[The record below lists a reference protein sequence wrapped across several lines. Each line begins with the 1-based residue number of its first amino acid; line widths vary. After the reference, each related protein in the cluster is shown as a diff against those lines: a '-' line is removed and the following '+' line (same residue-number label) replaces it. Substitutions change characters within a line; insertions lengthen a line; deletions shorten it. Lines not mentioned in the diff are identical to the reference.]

1 MTLLLRDGLELGKEL
16 LQVAGVRVWDFV
28 LEVEEDTLSRR
39 DCYGVLALIL
49 LYQLPERTRPVILLE
64 GYGHDL
70 VLLDLGPL
78 YAIYWS
84 FKAYFSFFQSG
95 CWCQRWSH
103 TRLASQ
109 EVSKTWTCKYS
120 RRNLKQISI
129 PLLS

>member
-78 YAIYWS
+78 YAIY
-84 FKAYFSFFQSG
+84 
-95 CWCQRWSH
+95 
-103 TRLASQ
+103 
-109 EVSKTWTCKYS
+109 
-120 RRNLKQISI
+120 
-129 PLLS
+129 